1 MLKALSL
8 EGKRVLITGGT
19 GSFGHIAV
27 KELLK
32 HRIEE
37 LRVFSRDEEKQL
49 DMQREI
55 QDGRL
60 KFVIGNVR
68 DYERVCEV
76 TEGVHIVYHAA
87 ALKIIPVCE
96 KFPMESLKTNILGT
110 WNVKKATIKNRVEK
124 SIFIGT
130 DKAVQPVNIYGTCK
144 MFAEKM
150 WVQSQHDHSKF
161 SSVRYGNVVGSRGS
175 VVPFFKELIK
185 NQKPL
190 PITHPDMTRFL
201 ITLKQ
206 AMGLVFYTTEQMK
219 GGEIFIPILP
229 SCKIVDLANIM
240 GGTDYPLETV
250 GIRPGEKIH
259 EVLVSEEE
267 FRRTE
272 EKKGYYII
280 HPYGIYDSGKVKE
293 EFTSENAERLTTEG
307 IQKLLKES
315 GWI

>member
-1 MLKALSL
+1 MLNDKS
-8 EGKRVLITGGT
+8 VLLTGGT

-32 HRIEE
+32 QNVSEIRI
-37 LRVFSRDEEKQL
+37 FSRDEEKQL
-49 DMQREI
+49 DLQREI
-55 QDGRL
+55 QDTRL
-60 KFVIGNVR
+60 KFMIGDVR

-76 TEGVHIVYHAA
+76 SEGVDIIYHAA

-110 WNVKKATIKNRVEK
+110 WNVKRAAIENRVKK
-124 SIFIGT
+124 SVFIGT
-130 DKAVQPVNIYGTCK
+130 DKAVQPVNIYGACK

-150 WVQSQHDHSKF
+150 WVQTQAECSKF
-161 SSVRYGNVVGSRGS
+161 SSVRYGNIVGSRGS
-175 VVPFFKELIK
+175 VVPFFKQLIQK
-185 NQKPL
+185 RKPL
-190 PITHPDMTRFL
+190 PLTHPDMTRFL
-201 ITLKQ
+201 ITLQQ
-206 AMGLVFYTTEQMK
+206 AIDLVFYATEHME

-229 SCKIVDLANIM
+229 SCRLVDLAKVMAGDN
-240 GGTDYPLETV
+240 YPLETV

-280 HPYGIYDSGKVKE
+280 HPYGAYNSGKIKE
-293 EFTSENAERLTTEG
+293 EFTSENAEKLTAEG
-307 IQKLLKES
+307 IRKLLKES
-315 GWI
+315 D